1 MKIKFLQTR
10 SPLHRVNCANPLKP
24 LAQFLAASL
33 GVSFNTIKTSE
44 IDSGDDSVVEAHRAS
59 SVQVGT
65 RCGGSQTPRFSE
77 DHAPQKRI
85 SVELHI
91 SSTTCLRKKWHDAL
105 NIYTDHFFY
114 TNILLP

>member
-44 IDSGDDSVVEAHRAS
+44 IDSGDDNVCGSAPRKLGPGWYAMRGQPNT
-59 SVQVGT
+59 SVQ
-65 RCGGSQTPRFSE
+65 
-77 DHAPQKRI
+77 
-85 SVELHI
+85 
-91 SSTTCLRKKWHDAL
+91 
-105 NIYTDHFFY
+105 
-114 TNILLP
+114 